1 MADYVIPIDNTEID
15 YTFDVP
21 LGTKEYRFHI
31 YFNNRLNAWFF
42 DISNTDDTSIIR
54 GQKIN
59 TNADLLKRF
68 KKIALPKGRILGVS
82 MVEKAIDPTQETL
95 GNNIIIMYEE

>member
-1 MADYVIPIDNTEID
+1 MADYIIPIDNTDID
-15 YTFDVP
+15 YTFTIG
-21 LGTKEYRFHI
+21 LGTKEYKF
-31 YFNNRLNAWFF
+31 YVYYNNYLSAWFF
-42 DISNTDDTSIIR
+42 DISNIDDTSIIR